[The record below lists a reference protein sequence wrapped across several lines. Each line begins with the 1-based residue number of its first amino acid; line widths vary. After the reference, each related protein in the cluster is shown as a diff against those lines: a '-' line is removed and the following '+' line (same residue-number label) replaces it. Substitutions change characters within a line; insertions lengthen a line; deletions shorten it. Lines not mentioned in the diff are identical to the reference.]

1 MESLLEND
9 GQSQRDDGAQALV
22 VEYLP
27 LIQRIAQR
35 IASRLPD
42 NVDINDLVN
51 SGVIGLID
59 AISKFDPSRQIKF
72 KTYAEIRV
80 RGAILDELRA
90 QDWASRSL
98 RSDSNLLENT
108 YSYLEQKFGR
118 PPEDEEVAESLGV
131 SMEDFY
137 KLLGKAKGIS
147 LINFEDMHFENGEEL
162 RDPYEFVRFLEGD
175 DPFALFKDKELH
187 TFLVESIDQLP
198 ERERL
203 VLSLYYFEDLNLKEI
218 GMILGVSESRVCQL
232 RTKAIIHLKGK
243 TKRARMAK
251 QKGQSY
257 ES

>member
-1 MESLLEND
+1 MENLLGNE
-9 GQSQRDDGAQALV
+9 SDDLREQGGEELV
-22 VEYLP
+22 LEYLP

-42 NVDINDLVN
+42 NVDINDLIN

-59 AISKFDPSRQIKF
+59 AISKFDPSRKIKF
-72 KTYAEIRV
+72 KTYAEIRI

-108 YSYLEQKFGR
+108 YNYLEQKLGR
-118 PPEDEEVAESLGV
+118 PAEDEEMAEALGISL
-131 SMEDFY
+131 EEFY
-137 KLLGKAKGIS
+137 KLLSKAKGIS
-147 LINFEDMHFENGEEL
+147 LINFEDLHFENGEEL
-162 RDPYEFVRFLEGD
+162 RDPYEFVRLLEGD

-187 TFLVESIDQLP
+187 TFLVEAIDQLP

-218 GMILGVSESRVCQL
+218 GLIMGVSESRVCQL
-232 RTKAIIHLKGK
+232 RTKAVIHLKNR
-243 TKRARMAK
+243 TRRARLAKKGMA
-251 QKGQSY
+251 S
-257 ES
+257 

>member
-1 MESLLEND
+1 MESLLESEA
-9 GQSQRDDGAQALV
+9 GSLREQGAEALV
-22 VEYLP
+22 LEYLP

-35 IASRLPD
+35 ISSRLPD
-42 NVDINDLVN
+42 NVDLNDLIN

-59 AISKFDPSRQIKF
+59 AISKFDASRKIKF

-108 YSYLEQKFGR
+108 YNYLEQKLGR
-118 PPEDEEVAESLGV
+118 PAEDEEMAEALNLSL
-131 SMEDFY
+131 EEFY

-147 LINFEDMHFENGEEL
+147 LVNFEDMHFENGEEL
-162 RDPYEFVRFLEGD
+162 RDPYEFVRLLDGD
-175 DPFALFKDKELH
+175 DPFDLFKDKEMH
-187 TFLVESIDQLP
+187 NFLVEAIDLLP

-218 GMILGVSESRVCQL
+218 GLILGVSESRVCQM
-232 RTKAIIHLKGK
+232 RTKAIIHLKNK
-243 TKRARMAK
+243 TRQARLTK
-251 QKGQSY
+251 SNKGMRS
-257 ES
+257 